1 MIIYHPSDTVT
12 KMLARLQCENKDMS
26 STFFEWLMMTVARE
40 AIEQQRDADDAKA
53 ALEQELREYRLLEPL
68 RTG

>member
-12 KMLARLQCENKDMS
+12 KMLSALKCEYGIRDE
-26 STFFEWLMMTVARE
+26 FFEWLMMRVAE
-40 AIEQQRDADDAKA
+40 DAITQQRDADLAKL